1 MHIGQFC
8 AATQPSETYTEQRRQ
23 RLEWLLSNSLPP
35 LPVAPYQ
42 DPHRYHKVIKAS
54 NTRGAHCPL
63 NQDLR
68 PIPLFTGKNPSFL
81 DADGN
86 PHLINH
92 HIYQSRLPSKKELKR
107 WFKHPDNGIG
117 TLGSDRIKW
126 IDIDSK
132 QFRSQEE
139 CDLRFQ
145 TLLEQRPELKLTL
158 LEKTQSKGYRIG
170 VRVDKQTKFTNFSLS
185 PGGNH
190 VGECL
195 GTGRFTVLSPT
206 MGISGTPYQS
216 LNCPKTLLEIE
227 EIDFLY
233 PTKAKSS
240 QAPITPKKNVK
251 ISPVALP
258 GSIPLEM
265 LGHDESHR
273 VLNGEDIKNDRSDSL
288 TTAIAEWA
296 GWFHWCHS
304 NNIPVS
310 GTVENLAHYAGEKL
324 GIDGDRINRILATID
339 LEQCHPAAHFRGGDE
354 ACWRKVRRLDYRS
367 YNDNCPDSIKEAISG
382 GHPPNRNNNN
392 GGNGGGGGGH
402 NGDGFLPE
410 RNKWNSPESW
420 NGELGYWNVVRRNKI
435 DAETGE
441 ILDEKETVRVFVPKC
456 NFDLEIEREL
466 SDGEGGGLVLQVKR
480 SIDDKQRRV
489 IIGST
494 ERLTVKE
501 FNLAL
506 TKAYKAGIICN
517 LKTDQLNGL
526 IQTKLIHY
534 HDRGGKVF
542 KLADRIG
549 QQSDGTWVFSD
560 RQMNDKGIA
569 TTEHKTRTVYNPN
582 LGYEDHI
589 SVPELVDP
597 DSNALTQ
604 LLRAMHR
611 FHGDSQIAPA
621 IITLGWSVA
630 CLHFQ
635 EIISIEKRFPLLN
648 LFGDPGCGK
657 TIMAENG
664 LAISGFVQGAG
675 SFCKVTES
683 ALYEHLKLSGSLP
696 LLWDDPDK
704 SPWLD
709 TLIQRLYNGKPRMV
723 RGNSQSPH
731 TSLMITSN
739 HVIGDAK
746 PATLS
751 RILPL
756 AIFPSTDG
764 DKNAWDDLVE
774 AQKGASGAL
783 PELIG
788 LGYPSEEIR
797 ALAKDLRPLLPHAH
811 CRVADSIALVLHY
824 ATAVCRLAGFDEQ
837 RIIEYVK
844 GTVCKTANDADS
856 ASDSLT
862 DFLDKI
868 SALHSQSVV
877 GEWNIRLVTTRT
889 GFEGLA
895 VNMSSVW
902 AKVDGTYK
910 VPYSRKVIESQ
921 IAQAGGVLKSAQKF
935 YRSEDEVKSYRRSLV
950 NGHNESVD
958 YVPPKPPE
966 ETTRK
971 CVLIPLSLVK
981 DFISS
986 WRGDDSPP
994 DGGGGGNRPHPDP
1007 ISPIDGGYSVTT
1019 SEDDSVASYQSNT
1032 LMVGDL
1038 NPQPTQTTNCE
1049 QSSVNSN
1056 QATQFSRGL
1065 KPNKKTTL
1073 VRSDC
1078 SLVTVNGNLSET
1090 GNFENNDYTTVS
1102 DDESNS
1108 SYPFSEHTQNLEEEK
1123 DQRVE
1128 MLIKDNGGKIALEND
1143 ATFSEEGTTNE
1154 TNSCN
1159 PDIIET
1165 VSVPTDELSSETKS
1179 ENEVT
1184 EILDWDNVVA
1194 DIDHHMDRLG
1204 WDTEKGQQYL
1214 IERYGVISRLKL
1226 SDRQLLEFLRA
1237 LKSLPT
1243 FTVGQTVLFQGVCV
1257 VIERFVNDIVA
1268 VVRSWENPK
1277 EKAVEVAVVHL
1288 SPTLS

>member
-1 MHIGQFC
+1 MIATMPIGQVC
-8 AATQPSETYTEQRRQ
+8 AATQPSETYSEQRRQ
-23 RLEWLLSNSLPP
+23 RLDWLLSNGLPP
-35 LPVAPYQ
+35 LPVAPFQ
-42 DPHRYHKVIKAS
+42 DPHRYHKVVKAS

-63 NQDLR
+63 TQDLQ

-81 DADGN
+81 DADGI

-117 TLGSDRIKW
+117 TLGSDRVKW

-132 QFRSQEE
+132 QFRDQAA
-139 CDLRFQ
+139 CDKAFK
-145 TLLEQRPELKLTL
+145 TLLEQRPELRLTL
-158 LEKTQSKGYRIG
+158 LEKTQSGGYRIG
-170 VRVDKQTKFTNFSLS
+170 LKAEADYNCHLFTNFSLS
-185 PGGNH
+185 PGGSH

-195 GTGRFTVLSPT
+195 GEGRFTVLSPT
-206 MGISGTPYQS
+206 IGPTGKPYVNI
-216 LNCPKTLLEIE
+216 NCPKKLVKIDK
-227 EIDFLY
+227 IDFIF

-240 QAPITPKKNVK
+240 QTPLTPKKNVK
-251 ISPVALP
+251 ISTATLP

-265 LGHDESHR
+265 LGHEDSHR

-288 TTAIAEWA
+288 TTAISEWS
-296 GWFHWCHS
+296 GWFNWCHS

-310 GTVENLAHYAGEKL
+310 GTVENLAYYAGEKL
-324 GIDGDRINRILATID
+324 GIDSDRITRILATID
-339 LEQCHPAAHFRGGDE
+339 LEQCHPSAHFRGGDE
-354 ACWRKVRRLDYRS
+354 ACWRKVRRLDRRS
-367 YNDNCPDSIKEAISG
+367 YDANCPDSIKEAISG
-382 GHPPNRNNNN
+382 NPPNRGNNN

-410 RNKWNSPESW
+410 RNKWNSPVSW
-420 NGELGYWNVVRRNKI
+420 NGELGYWNVVRRNKV

-441 ILDEKETVRVFVPKC
+441 ILEEKETVRVFVPKC

-480 SIDDKQRRV
+480 SIDHKQRRV

-506 TKAYKAGIICN
+506 TKAYRAGIICN

-560 RQMNDKGIA
+560 RQMTEKGIA
-569 TTEHKTRTVYNPN
+569 TSEAQTRTIYNPN

-589 SVPELVDP
+589 SIPEIVTPNSQALSQLV
-597 DSNALTQ
+597 N
-604 LLRAMHR
+604 AMHR

-621 IITLGWSVA
+621 ILTLGWSVA

-635 EIISIEKRFPLLN
+635 EIINIEKRFPLLN

-664 LAISGFVQGAG
+664 LSLAGFVQGSG

-764 DKNAWDDLVE
+764 DKNSWDDLVE

-783 PELIG
+783 PQLIE
-788 LGYPSEEIR
+788 LGYPSEQIR
-797 ALAKDLRPLLPHAH
+797 ALAKELRPLLPHAH

-824 ATAVCRLAGFDEQ
+824 ATAVCRLAGFDER
-837 RIIEYVK
+837 RIYDYVV

-877 GEWNIRLVTTRT
+877 GEWNIRLITTRS

-935 YRSEDEVKSYRRSLV
+935 YRSEDEVKSYRRSLI
-950 NGHNESVD
+950 NGHNEGDD

-971 CVLIPLSLVK
+971 CVLIPLRLVK

-986 WRGDDSPP
+986 WRDDDSPP
-994 DGGGGGNRPHPDP
+994 DGGGGNRPHPDP
-1007 ISPIDGGYSVTT
+1007 ISPTGGDSVTT
-1019 SEDDSVASYQSNT
+1019 SDDGSVASYPP
-1032 LMVGDL
+1032 VD
-1038 NPQPTQTTNCE
+1038 
-1049 QSSVNSN
+1049 
-1056 QATQFSRGL
+1056 
-1065 KPNKKTTL
+1065 
-1073 VRSDC
+1073 
-1078 SLVTVNGNLSET
+1078 GNLSEK
-1090 GNFENNDYTTVS
+1090 GNFENDDCTMVS
-1102 DDESNS
+1102 DDDSTS
-1108 SYPFSEHTQNLEEEK
+1108 SYLFKQDTKNLEEENEQGVQILT
-1123 DQRVE
+1123 D
-1128 MLIKDNGGKIALEND
+1128 DNGGENSTEKN
-1143 ATFSEEGTTNE
+1143 ATSSKQVTTTETDGCNLDIMQETEVDPKSLPSE
-1154 TNSCN
+1154 
-1159 PDIIET
+1159 P
-1165 VSVPTDELSSETKS
+1165 KS
-1179 ENEVT
+1179 ENEVIG
-1184 EILDWDNVVA
+1184 ILDWQEVLSS
-1194 DIDHHMDRLG
+1194 IDSEMTRLG
-1204 WDTEKGQQYL
+1204 WDIERGQRHL
-1214 IERYGVISRLKL
+1214 IETYGVRSRLKL
-1226 SDRQLLEFLRA
+1226 SDRQLLEFLGY
-1237 LKSLPT
+1237 LKSQPT
-1243 FTVGQTVLFQGVCV
+1243 FKVGQTVLFQGLRV
-1257 VIERFVNDIVA
+1257 VIERFVNDIIA
-1268 VVRSWENPK
+1268 VVRAWENPSSK
-1277 EKAVEVAVVHL
+1277 SFEAAIAHL
-1288 SPTLS
+1288 SPVMG